1 MDAETLNAIIGTI
14 RTIVRLIPHIN
25 AGIRYI
31 HQALASQKNQ
41 AHHPLNGLLPGG
53 KPCSRYKGA
62 TQKGPSQEGSEMQ
75 STRSTSLQDTFA
87 TLTRWAANAIRAL
100 NPRPVLPAA
109 PCPWDGTGIC
119 TAVIRGGGTAHTATA
134 ALAYTSPDGTEHLKL
149 FRGHST
155 YGTPGHAAAAAR
167 LDALA
172 FILNNPTGAR
182 ATRLFIDDPTLRRE
196 ITAFQDSFPSLQLTT
211 TADTH
216 LSTLASR
223 TAARANS
230 VTIHTSA
237 SAALLT
243 LHRPASERRLVIAT
257 DASIIPGQAGAGI
270 SAVASD
276 GTVWQDRLPGTAD
289 ITWAEMKAIHAA
301 ITQHPGHHELLV
313 LSDSK
318 AAIAFANG
326 TAIPTQA
333 RMRRLAAQIG
343 ALRAGRAIEIT
354 WVRAHNGHAL
364 NEAADALARQAR
376 HTPAVASAA

>member
-1 MDAETLNAIIGTI
+1 
-14 RTIVRLIPHIN
+14 
-25 AGIRYI
+25 
-31 HQALASQKNQ
+31 
-41 AHHPLNGLLPGG
+41 
-53 KPCSRYKGA
+53 
-62 TQKGPSQEGSEMQ
+62 MQ
-75 STRSTSLQDTFA
+75 STRFTPLQDTFA
-87 TLTRWAANAIRAL
+87 ALTRWATNALRAL
-100 NPRPVLPAA
+100 NPRPVLPAG
-109 PCPWDGTGIC
+109 PRPWNGTGIC

-134 ALAYTSPDGTEHLKL
+134 ALAYTSPDGTEHLEL

-182 ATRLFIDDPTLRRE
+182 ATRLFIDDPSLRHE
-196 ITAFQDSFPSLQLTT
+196 VTAFQDSFPSLQLTT
-211 TADTH
+211 TADTR
-216 LSTLASR
+216 LSTIASR
-223 TAARANS
+223 TAVRANS

-243 LHRPASERRLVIAT
+243 LHQPANEHRLVIAT

-276 GTVWQDRLPGTAD
+276 GTVWQDRLPGTTD

-326 TAIPTQA
+326 TAIPTQT
-333 RMRRLAAQIG
+333 RMRRLATQIG